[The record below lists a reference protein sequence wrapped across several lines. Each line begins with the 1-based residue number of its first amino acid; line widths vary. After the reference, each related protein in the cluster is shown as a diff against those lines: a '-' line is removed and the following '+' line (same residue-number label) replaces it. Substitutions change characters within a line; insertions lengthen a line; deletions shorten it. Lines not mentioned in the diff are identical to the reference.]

1 MATGIEDYRGFSIL
15 WDITESDAEKDTW
28 HAQAAMV
35 PSADKSGIAELISD
49 IKGDRFHSELEAR
62 DYVVQAARQRVDE
75 ILRESK
81 KSL

>member
-1 MATGIEDYRGFSIL
+1 MATGLEEYRGFSIL

-35 PSADKSGIAELISD
+35 PSTDKSDNAETISD
-49 IKGDRFHSELEAR
+49 IKGDCFRSELEAR

-75 ILRESK
+75 LLRDEG
-81 KSL
+81 